1 MSLLKETQLSILRSL
16 FWMSFKGSKMEMWF
30 ERLNCMNPGG
40 INFNLLFK
48 TNIVEMYLI
57 IVKK

>member
-1 MSLLKETQLSILRSL
+1 MFLLKETQLSILRSL
-16 FWMSFKGSKMEMWF
+16 FWMSFKGSKMVMWF

-48 TNIVEMYLI
+48 INILEMYLRF
-57 IVKK
+57 VKK